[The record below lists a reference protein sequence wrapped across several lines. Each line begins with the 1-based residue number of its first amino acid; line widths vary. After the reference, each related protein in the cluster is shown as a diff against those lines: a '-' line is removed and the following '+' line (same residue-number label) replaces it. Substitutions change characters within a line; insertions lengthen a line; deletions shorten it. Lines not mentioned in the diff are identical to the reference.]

1 MASIFK
7 TIVIHSRSTYW
18 TNPELSEE
26 MAVDSDD
33 LAKELQNR
41 CNQLEEEGWEVYNIL
56 PVVSGNMVNGSG
68 YYHTESLIISA
79 KKKM

>member
-1 MASIFK
+1 MAELFK

-33 LAKELQNR
+33 LAKELQKQ
-41 CNQLEEEGWEVYNIL
+41 CNLLEDEGWDVYNIL
-56 PVVSGNMVNGSG
+56 PISSGNMVNGSG
-68 YYHTESLIISA
+68 YYHTESLIITA
-79 KKKM
+79 KRKK